1 MKGPKKKKPTR
12 RDFIEL
18 AIILVV
24 FAVIYLTGSQ
34 AKVFGKVQQAVL
46 YTGIMN
52 ARELDEMAIKEA
64 NYNFKFTNES
74 GQIVSAQTLKG
85 KTVFMNIWAT
95 WCAPCVAEMPGI
107 NALYEKVKDDKDV
120 VFLMISED
128 RDFQKAKDWI
138 ADKGFDLPIHQLA
151 SQLPTVYETGVV
163 PTTFVISKD
172 GKIVVKKTGM
182 ANYNTKRFERLLR
195 K

>member
-64 NYNFKFTNES
+64 PK
-74 GQIVSAQTLKG
+74 IVSGL
-85 KTVFMNIWAT
+85 
-95 WCAPCVAEMPGI
+95 
-107 NALYEKVKDDKDV
+107 
-120 VFLMISED
+120 
-128 RDFQKAKDWI
+128 
-138 ADKGFDLPIHQLA
+138 
-151 SQLPTVYETGVV
+151 
-163 PTTFVISKD
+163 
-172 GKIVVKKTGM
+172 VVKISIKLDE
-182 ANYNTKRFERLLR
+182 FSI
-195 K
+195 

>member
-74 GQIVSAQTLKG
+74 GQVVSAQTLKG

>member
-1 MKGPKKKKPTR
+1 
-12 RDFIEL
+12 
-18 AIILVV
+18 
-24 FAVIYLTGSQ
+24 
-34 AKVFGKVQQAVL
+34 
-46 YTGIMN
+46 
-52 ARELDEMAIKEA
+52 
-64 NYNFKFTNES
+64 
-74 GQIVSAQTLKG
+74 
-85 KTVFMNIWAT
+85 
-95 WCAPCVAEMPGI
+95 
-107 NALYEKVKDDKDV
+107 
-120 VFLMISED
+120 MISED

>member
-85 KTVFMNIWAT
+85 KTIFMNIWAT

>member
-85 KTVFMNIWAT
+85 KTVFMNNIMEHFDASVSHSLTNAWYR
-95 WCAPCVAEMPGI
+95 VA
-107 NALYEKVKDDKDV
+107 
-120 VFLMISED
+120 
-128 RDFQKAKDWI
+128 
-138 ADKGFDLPIHQLA
+138 LA
-151 SQLPTVYETGVV
+151 SAAFTV
-163 PTTFVISKD
+163 
-172 GKIVVKKTGM
+172 
-182 ANYNTKRFERLLR
+182 
-195 K
+195 